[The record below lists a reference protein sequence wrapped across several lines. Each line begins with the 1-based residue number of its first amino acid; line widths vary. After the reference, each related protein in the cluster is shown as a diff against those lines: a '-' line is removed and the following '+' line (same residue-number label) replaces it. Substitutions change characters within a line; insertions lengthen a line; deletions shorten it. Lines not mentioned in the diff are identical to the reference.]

1 MYEAILNKFKE
12 NKIDRKNNFF
22 DEINKNVLRKKIKY
36 TRIIRNLEI
45 KFSELEIL
53 GIKSSDEEK

>member
-22 DEINKNVLRKKIKY
+22 DEINKNVLR
-36 TRIIRNLEI
+36 
-45 KFSELEIL
+45 
-53 GIKSSDEEK
+53 